1 MTKIPR
7 SPHYVRNL
15 LIAALFF
22 SLVAILVLTVA
33 LAQMQLEVFISPHPS
48 ILNET
53 PADYGLSYEDIQLTT
68 EDEIL
73 LSAWFVFSSHPNQA
87 AVVLV
92 HGHGSNRAALL
103 PTAEIL
109 ARYGYS
115 SLMIDLRAHGLS
127 NGDIV
132 TYGYHEWQ
140 DVVAAME
147 YLKHRSDIHPD
158 RIGLLGQSM
167 GGSVIIR
174 AAARSDVPRAIVVES
189 TFRNMSSAVD
199 DAFDNISS
207 LPQWPFASLVV
218 WMAESAIGADIS
230 ELDSV
235 RDMATLNLP
244 VFIIHGTD
252 DELMPL
258 EHHNALLRAAND
270 PKLSWIVEG
279 MGHVSPA
286 LFTPNEYERR
296 LIEFFDL
303 YLAGTTPTK

>member
-1 MTKIPR
+1 
-7 SPHYVRNL
+7 VRNL
-15 LIAALFF
+15 LVAALLAIFI
-22 SLVAILVLTVA
+22 AILVLTVA
-33 LAQMQLEVFISPHPS
+33 LAKMQLDVFISPHPS
-48 ILNET
+48 IPNET
-53 PADYGLSYEDIQLTT
+53 PADYGLSYEDIQLRT
-68 EDEIL
+68 EDDIH
-73 LSAWFVFSSHPNQA
+73 LSAWFVFSSQPNQA

-109 ARYGYS
+109 ARHGYGL
-115 SLMIDLRAHGLS
+115 LMIDLRAHGQS
-127 NGDIV
+127 KGDVV

-147 YLKHRSDIHPD
+147 YLKNRSDIHPD

-174 AAARSDVPRAIVVES
+174 AAARSDVPRAMVVES
-189 TFRNMSSAVD
+189 TFRDMTSAVD
-199 DAFDNISS
+199 DAFDNMSG

-218 WMAESAIGADIS
+218 WMAERAVGEDIS
-230 ELDSV
+230 ELDSA
-235 RDMATLNLP
+235 RDMATLDLP

-258 EHHNALLRAAND
+258 EHHDALLRAAND

-296 LIEFFDL
+296 LIEFLDL
-303 YLAGTTPTK
+303 YLIGTTSTK